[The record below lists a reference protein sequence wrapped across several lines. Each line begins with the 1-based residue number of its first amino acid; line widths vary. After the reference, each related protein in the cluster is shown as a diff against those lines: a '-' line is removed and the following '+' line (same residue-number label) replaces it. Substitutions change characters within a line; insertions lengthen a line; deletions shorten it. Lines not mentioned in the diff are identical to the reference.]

1 MNQGEKE
8 RLRKRLYV
16 TLEMLDDIVN
26 MIDLPWSDDVHAAV
40 RAAIDEVRTVLIDT
54 GDLLGLWQDDGEPS
68 KW

>member
-1 MNQGEKE
+1 
-8 RLRKRLYV
+8 
-16 TLEMLDDIVN
+16 MLDDIVN